1 MKVLVADRFEQA
13 GLEQLEKLGLDF
25 RYNPDLSGE
34 DLAREIDQFA
44 PTILVVRS
52 TKVNTPVMK
61 DSKLKLII
69 RAGAGYD
76 NIDLDTASR
85 YNIAVANCPGKNSHA
100 VAELTFGLILAI
112 DRHIPDNVEQIRKGI
127 WNKKGFSKAKGL
139 YGRTIGIVGF
149 GRISQEVVSRAKA
162 FGMKVIVFSRWVTPE
177 IAQEFEIEKVQS
189 LKELAERSDIISV
202 HVAYTPETKG
212 LLDES
217 FFDSLKEGTIFIN
230 TSRAEVVD
238 QAALEK
244 SLAEGKIFAG
254 LDVFQGEPPSA
265 EGIYEGTLKNYPNVY
280 CTHHIGASTE
290 QAQLAV
296 AEEVIRIIKE
306 FQSSGNIL
314 NAVLAK

>member
-1 MKVLVADRFEQA
+1 
-13 GLEQLEKLGLDF
+13 
-25 RYNPDLSGE
+25 
-34 DLAREIDQFA
+34 
-44 PTILVVRS
+44 
-52 TKVNTPVMK
+52 
-61 DSKLKLII
+61 
-69 RAGAGYD
+69 
-76 NIDLDTASR
+76 
-85 YNIAVANCPGKNSHA
+85 
-100 VAELTFGLILAI
+100 
-112 DRHIPDNVEQIRKGI
+112 
-127 WNKKGFSKAKGL
+127 
-139 YGRTIGIVGF
+139 
-149 GRISQEVVSRAKA
+149 
-162 FGMKVIVFSRWVTPE
+162 MKVIVFSRWVTPE